1 MRSAFVFPGQGSQYA
16 GMGRDLYESYGA
28 AREVFDTADRVLGFG
43 LSALCFGQDKEAIKS
58 TDITQPAVFTHSVA
72 TLRVL
77 QSTGHAPDMVAGHSL
92 GEITAL
98 CGADAIDFEVGLKL
112 VQFRGQSMA
121 RAGTRR
127 PGAMAAVL
135 GLDERGVQGLC
146 EEASGHDAEVVAA
159 NYNAPGQIAVSGD
172 QKAVERL
179 MQLALSRQVR
189 RVVPLAVSGAFHSPL
204 MEPARR
210 EFASE
215 LAKLRLGRPKWPV
228 YLNVTAAPTQSP
240 AEILDAMLGQLTA
253 PVLWSQ
259 TLRRMRD
266 DGAERF
272 VEVGPGRVL
281 IGLVRRTLGRG
292 VVSQSVGVAEDVAA
306 IARA

>member
-1 MRSAFVFPGQGSQYA
+1 
-16 GMGRDLYESYGA
+16 MGRDLYESYGA

-43 LSALCFGQDKEAIKS
+43 LSELCFGQDKEAIKS
-58 TDITQPAVFTHSVA
+58 TDVTQPAIFTHSLA

-77 QSTGHAPDMVAGHSL
+77 QSEGHWPDMVAGHSL
-92 GEITAL
+92 GELTAL
-98 CGADAIDFEVGLKL
+98 CGADAMDFEVGLKL
-112 VQFRGQSMA
+112 VRFRGQAMA

-135 GLDERGVQGLC
+135 GLDESGVRGLC
-146 EEASGHDAEVVAA
+146 EEASDGNAEVVAA
-159 NYNAPGQIAVSGD
+159 NYNAPGQIVVSGD
-172 QKAVERL
+172 RHAVDRFML
-179 MQLALSRQVR
+179 LARSRQVR

-215 LAKLRLGRPKWPV
+215 VAMLRLGRPKWPV

-240 AEILDAMLGQLTA
+240 GEILDAMLGQLTS

-259 TLRRMRD
+259 TLLKMRS
-266 DGAERF
+266 DGAGSF
-272 VEVGPGRVL
+272 FEVGPGRVL
-281 IGLVRRTLGRG
+281 IGLVRRTLGRS

-306 IARA
+306 MAEALEGNN